1 MADGVACAV
10 SGAARTVSH
19 QPGPVGSVLRFCGSR
34 TIPPNMTAIPA
45 EVTATLAPC
54 RAIGHVGDGAV
65 SACSTPLAASE
76 CSRSGSSVIT
86 GRECHGP
93 FAAACNDL
101 SHEFAGSVRG
111 HCESLAVSGTLA
123 DGLTR
128 ICSAVSS
135 SR

>member
-1 MADGVACAV
+1 VRTCAV

-76 CSRSGSSVIT
+76 CSRSVASGLRGAERAQQSDRAIARRGAWARVSLDHSWCSS
-86 GRECHGP
+86 
-93 FAAACNDL
+93 L
-101 SHEFAGSVRG
+101 
-111 HCESLAVSGTLA
+111 
-123 DGLTR
+123 
-128 ICSAVSS
+128 SAVVGAP
-135 SR
+135 R

>member
-1 MADGVACAV
+1 MLGC
-10 SGAARTVSH
+10 
-19 QPGPVGSVLRFCGSR
+19 LRPR
-34 TIPPNMTAIPA
+34 A
-45 EVTATLAPC
+45 EPSDRPATL
-54 RAIGHVGDGAV
+54 
-65 SACSTPLAASE
+65 SAQQIKALVASE